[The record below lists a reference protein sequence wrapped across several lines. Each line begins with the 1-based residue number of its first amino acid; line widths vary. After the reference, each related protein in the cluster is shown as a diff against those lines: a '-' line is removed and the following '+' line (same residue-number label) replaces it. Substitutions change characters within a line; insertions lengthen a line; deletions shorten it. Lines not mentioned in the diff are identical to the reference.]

1 MCSQTITPSCS
12 CRLKHYCGVAG
23 VSSLK
28 EANLPQKLFYA
39 LFSLQHRGQ
48 ESAGITYN
56 RGDELVTYKDLG
68 MVSQVLTHY
77 LAEEHLSDVALGHVR
92 YSTQG
97 ANRIEN
103 AQPFSVRSNKGQIS
117 FAHNGNISNSDEL
130 RESLFAQGS
139 IFSGT
144 SDTELILHLLSR
156 SAKKEFEENLLDTL
170 PRLQGAFSGLF
181 IFGKKL
187 YAVRDPYGFRPLVMG
202 KTNDLTVFASETC
215 ALDTLGVNVA
225 EEVEPG
231 EIIAVENGRIDRI
244 DFGKQK
250 KKSQCVFELIY
261 FARPDSTVFGYSVHM
276 LRKKMGAA
284 LAAVDADG
292 GDIVISVP
300 DSGNSAALG
309 YSVASGLPFEHGLT
323 RNHYSGR
330 TFIEPTPEMREFGVR
345 LKLHPIKRAIKG
357 KRVTII
363 DDSMVRGT
371 TSRIL
376 IRLLKEGGAREV
388 HLRLSAPEIKHPC
401 FFGIDIPTKDELI
414 SNRMTPEQIA
424 SFIGAD
430 SVSFLPIE
438 SLRACVD
445 NPDDFCYACFTGE
458 YPFKVRDRSARRK
471 N

>member
-1 MCSQTITPSCS
+1 M
-12 CRLKHYCGVAG
+12 AG

>member
-1 MCSQTITPSCS
+1 VGTRTILPSCS
-12 CRLKHYCGVAG
+12 CKLKHYCGVAG
-23 VSSLK
+23 ISSLK

-39 LFSLQHRGQ
+39 LFALQHRGQ

-56 RGDELVTYKDLG
+56 RGDDLVTYKDLG

-77 LAEEHLSDVALGHVR
+77 LAEQHLSTVALGHVR

-103 AQPFSVRSNKGQIS
+103 AQPLAIRSHKGQIS

-130 RESLFAQGS
+130 RESLYSRGS
-139 IFSGT
+139 IFQST
-144 SDTELILHLLSR
+144 SDTELVLHLLAR
-156 SAKKEFEENLLDTL
+156 SAKKDFEESLVETL
-170 PRLQGAFSGLF
+170 PQLQGAFSGLF
-181 IFGKKL
+181 LFGKRL
-187 YAVRDPYGFRPLVMG
+187 YAARDPFGFRPLVMG
-202 KTNDLTVFASETC
+202 KTSDLTVFASETC
-215 ALDTLGVNVA
+215 ALDTLGINVT

-231 EIIAVENGRIDRI
+231 EIVAVENGQIWKL
-244 DFGKQK
+244 DFGRQK
-250 KKSQCVFELIY
+250 KKAQCIFELIY
-261 FARPDSTVFGYSVHM
+261 FARPDSTMFGYSVHM

-284 LAAVDADG
+284 LAASDNQVG
-292 GDIVISVP
+292 EIVISVP

-309 YSVASGLPFEHGLT
+309 YSVASGVPFEHGLT

-345 LKLHPIKRAIKG
+345 MKLHPIRKVIQGR
-357 KRVTII
+357 RVTII

-371 TSRIL
+371 TSKIL
-376 IRLLKEGGAREV
+376 IRLLKEAGAREV
-388 HLRLSAPEIKHPC
+388 HLRLSSPEIKHPC
-401 FFGIDIPTKDELI
+401 FFGIDIPTSEELI
-414 SNRMTPEQIA
+414 SNRMTPDEIA

-430 SVSFLPIE
+430 SVAFLPVE

-445 NPDDFCYACFTGE
+445 NPDDFCYACFTGN
-458 YPFKVRDRSARRK
+458 YPFDVKDRSIRRK